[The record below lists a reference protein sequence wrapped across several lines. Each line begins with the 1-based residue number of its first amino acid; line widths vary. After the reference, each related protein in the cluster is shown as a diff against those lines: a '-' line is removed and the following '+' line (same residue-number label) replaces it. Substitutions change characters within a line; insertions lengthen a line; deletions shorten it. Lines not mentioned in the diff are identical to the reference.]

1 VVQFCGA
8 ADFGEFGEAFDPI
21 REKAI
26 KENREYISKTHGEE
40 AAKRFDDEI
49 AKAKSAPQLGH
60 HSPEEIA
67 GRHPQH
73 RGPQPK
79 PSPKKTEEP
88 KKPIGSSD
96 VDDKET
102 KTVADAVKTGDK
114 RPVIKVGE
122 TVESKGEK
130 VKKDIPP
137 RVKSKDVEKML
148 SETLAT
154 SGEGIKD
161 AVIDAAVKGATSE
174 KKEGEEE
181 KDIDEK
187 VADKVKEKVEEK
199 LDPTKKIEGLIEKK
213 KDEAI
218 KDLADSLIEI
228 DNKKIDAEKAA
239 ADTAAGR
246 PVATA
251 STTPGPAP
259 TPTAK
264 GAAAATRVVD
274 AGGRTSTTTPAAAR
288 ALADDAAGDITRM
301 APTKAVKVIGS
312 DLKALSAG
320 VAKGFKNS
328 KNLRTLAAA
337 ALLSTAGFGLG
348 KARTKFTQP
357 KQGVASPD
365 EGQELRK
372 RLSGDG

>member
-1 VVQFCGA
+1 VEQFCGA

-26 KENREYISKTHGEE
+26 KENREHISKTHGEE

-49 AKAKSAPQLGH
+49 AKARNAPQLGH

-73 RGPQPK
+73 RRPQPK
-79 PSPKKTEEP
+79 PSPQKTEEP

-102 KTVADAVKTGDK
+102 KTVSDAVKTGDK

-130 VKKDIPP
+130 VTKDTPP
-137 RVKSKDVEKML
+137 KLKDKDVGEMV
-148 SETLAT
+148 SEGLAT

-187 VADKVKEKVEEK
+187 VADKIKEKTEEK
-199 LDPTKKIEGLIEKK
+199 LDPTKKIEKTIEKK
-213 KDEAI
+213 KDELI
-218 KDLADSLIEI
+218 KDVVDSVIEI

-264 GAAAATRVVD
+264 GTATATRVID

-301 APTKAVKVIGS
+301 APTKAVKVIRS
-312 DLKALSAG
+312 DLNALSAS
-320 VAKGFKNS
+320 VAKGIVGS

-337 ALLSTAGFGLG
+337 ALLSGAGFGLG
-348 KARTKFTQP
+348 KAKTKFTKP
-357 KQGVASPD
+357 KEGVASPD

-372 RLSGDG
+372 RLSEDG